1 MWNLRVLFPGN
12 VETLKS
18 KTRKSIA
25 EIDCRATE
33 LLLKKLKILG
43 PNEKTIQ
50 KFHI

>member
-1 MWNLRVLFPGN
+1 MWNLRVRFQGN
-12 VETLKS
+12 VECPKLKIEN
-18 KTRKSIA
+18 SIP
-25 EIDCRATE
+25 EIRCKGTE

>member
-1 MWNLRVLFPGN
+1 MWNLRVHFASN
-12 VETLKS
+12 AETLKL
-18 KTRKSIA
+18 KIENSIP
-25 EIDCRATE
+25 EIRCKGTE

>member
-1 MWNLRVLFPGN
+1 MPRVHFPSNAETPNLKIEN
-12 VETLKS
+12 
-18 KTRKSIA
+18 SIP
-25 EIDCRATE
+25 EIHSSGTE